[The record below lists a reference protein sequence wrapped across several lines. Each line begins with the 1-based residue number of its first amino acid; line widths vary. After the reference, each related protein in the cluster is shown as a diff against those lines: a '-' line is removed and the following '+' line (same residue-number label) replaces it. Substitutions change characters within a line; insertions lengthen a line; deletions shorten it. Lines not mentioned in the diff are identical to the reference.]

1 MSTSTAT
8 TVRATELAGSGVRLA
23 AWLRSPVL
31 ALALATLFWAGSFVV
46 GRALRDELDPV
57 AITLW
62 RWIISLMIFAPF
74 VWRDILGHFRVLV
87 REWRL
92 LMGLALTGIALF
104 HPLVYVALKHTS
116 ATNAL
121 LTFSLT
127 PMVILMCGC
136 LVTGK
141 RPTAR
146 ELGGVLMSMTG
157 AAILITRGDLAVIT
171 SMGFNPGDLWMLG
184 AVAVWAAYSLLLRR
198 RPSDLPQTLTLVGSI
213 AAALPMLLAFTL
225 LTGWQAT
232 IALSGPVLL
241 GVGYIAVF
249 GSVVGFLF
257 WAHGVATLGPSRAGQ
272 FVHLMPVFGA
282 ALSFAVLGEPL
293 SVAQMVGAAFVLSGI
308 VLIET
313 QSSQPAKTSTGQPAR
328 A

>member
-1 MSTSTAT
+1 MT
-8 TVRATELAGSGVRLA
+8 TLIASAARATQSDSGGPRLGVV
-23 AWLRSPVL
+23 LRSPVL
-31 ALALATLFWAGSFVV
+31 ALTLATFFWAGSFVV

-62 RWIISLMIFAPF
+62 RWIISLLIFVPF
-74 VWRDILGHFRVLV
+74 VWRDILGHVHVLR

-92 LMGLALTGIALF
+92 LMGLAATGIALF

-127 PMVILMCGC
+127 PMVILVCGC
-136 LVTGK
+136 FVTGR
-141 RPTAR
+141 RPTGR
-146 ELGGVLMSMTG
+146 EFGGVLISMAG
-157 AAILITRGDLAVIT
+157 AAVLITRGDLAVIA
-171 SMGFNPGDLWMLG
+171 SLGFNAGDLWMLA

-198 RPSDLPQTLTLVGSI
+198 RPSDLPQTLTLVSSI
-213 AAALPMLLAFTL
+213 AIALPMLVGFTL

-232 IALSGPVLL
+232 IALSVPVLL
-241 GVGYIAVF
+241 GVAYIAVF

-257 WAHGVATLGPSRAGQ
+257 WAHGVAALGPSRAGQ

-282 ALSFAVLGEPL
+282 ALSFAFLGEPL
-293 SVAQMVGAAFVLSGI
+293 SVAQMVGAVFVLSGI

-313 QSSQPAKTSTGQPAR
+313 QSQPAKMGASQPAR

>member
-1 MSTSTAT
+1 MSTPIASTA
-8 TVRATELAGSGVRLA
+8 RATELNNGGLRLGA
-23 AWLRSPVL
+23 LLRSPVL
-31 ALALATLFWAGSFVV
+31 ALTLATFFWAGSFVV

-62 RWIISLMIFAPF
+62 RWVISLLIFAPF
-74 VWRDILGHFRVLV
+74 VWRDILGHVHVLL

-92 LMGLALTGIALF
+92 LMGLAATGIALF
-104 HPLVYVALKHTS
+104 HPLVYIALKHTS

-127 PMVILMCGC
+127 PMVILVCGC
-136 LVTGK
+136 FVAGQ

-146 ELGGVLMSMTG
+146 ELGGVLISMAG
-157 AAILITRGDLAVIT
+157 AAVLITRGDVAVIA
-171 SMGFNPGDLWMLG
+171 SLGFNAGDLWMLA
-184 AVAVWAAYSLLLRR
+184 AVAVWAVYSLLLRR
-198 RPSDLPQTLTLVGSI
+198 RPSDLPQTLTLVSSI
-213 AAALPMLLAFTL
+213 AVALPMLLAFTL

-232 IALSGPVLL
+232 IALSGPVVL

-257 WAHGVATLGPSRAGQ
+257 WAHGVAALGPSRAGQ

-282 ALSFAVLGEPL
+282 ALSFAFLGEPL
-293 SVAQMVGAAFVLSGI
+293 LVAQIVGAVFVLSGI

-313 QSSQPAKTSTGQPAR
+313 QPTANRAAR
-328 A
+328 GSAGT